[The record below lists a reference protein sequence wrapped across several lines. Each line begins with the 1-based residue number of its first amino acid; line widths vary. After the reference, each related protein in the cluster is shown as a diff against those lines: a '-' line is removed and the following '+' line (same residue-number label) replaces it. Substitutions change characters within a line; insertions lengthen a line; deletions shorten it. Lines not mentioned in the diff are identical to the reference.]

1 MGGFEP
7 STFRSESENTNH
19 YVMQAAHN
27 KRVVYDKKCNTFWCD
42 SVNLLWSLEAWNTQ
56 RKYRKT
62 INKNQVPP
70 RFQLGSL
77 DSESRVL
84 TVTPWNRRICLFSC
98 PHLKSRLDSVLWF
111 DSSWRDLMAVF
122 HIDNPNTL
130 SSAIIMETW
139 RRLAKPNMEKDNHRE
154 VFENYLLLA
163 GNESCKTI
171 FYHHWNMQPH
181 AVYLL
186 QLISTLNYTDTGKRN
201 HEITMF

>member
-1 MGGFEP
+1 MD
-7 STFRSESENTNH
+7 RH
-19 YVMQAAHN
+19 
-27 KRVVYDKKCNTFWCD
+27 
-42 SVNLLWSLEAWNTQ
+42 
-56 RKYRKT
+56 
-62 INKNQVPP
+62 
-70 RFQLGSL
+70 
-77 DSESRVL
+77 
-84 TVTPWNRRICLFSC
+84 ICLFSS
-98 PHLKSRLDSVLWF
+98 PHLELHLDSVLWF

-201 HEITMF
+201 HEITILLSLANVSDLVVSYAGDTERRTGKSSKEMAQG

>member
-19 YVMQAAHN
+19 YATQAAHN
-27 KRVVYDKKCNTFWCD
+27 KRVVYDKKMQYLL
-42 SVNLLWSLEAWNTQ
+42 VRLNLLWSLEAWNTQ
-56 RKYRKT
+56 RKCRQT
-62 INKNQVPP
+62 INKNKVPP
-70 RFQLGSL
+70 RFELGSL

-98 PHLKSRLDSVLWF
+98 PHLESHLYSVLWF

-130 SSAIIMETW
+130 SSAIIMETC

-154 VFENYLLLA
+154 VFGNYLLLA

-171 FYHHWNMQPH
+171 FYLH
-181 AVYLL
+181 
-186 QLISTLNYTDTGKRN
+186 
-201 HEITMF
+201 